1 MKNHVFQVIIYKG
14 ENLLCLHVKRDAIE
28 LPVSPSVELF
38 RNIGEFGA
46 KNISQTIEQL
56 HTISVILVN
65 SFSRQIAAKG
75 NSLETT

>member
-1 MKNHVFQVIIYKG
+1 MDLLIKNRVFQVIIYKG
-14 ENLLCLHVKRDAIE
+14 ENLLCLQVKRDAIE

-56 HTISVILVN
+56 HTIQLFWSILFLDK
-65 SFSRQIAAKG
+65 SQRRGIP
-75 NSLETT
+75 

>member
-1 MKNHVFQVIIYKG
+1 MDLLIKNRVFQVIIYKG

-56 HTISVILVN
+56 HTIQLFWSILFLDK
-65 SFSRQIAAKG
+65 SQRRGIP
-75 NSLETT
+75 